1 MSGSRSSGSSRRSQK
16 NQTEPTKLAK
26 PAKPAKLAR
35 PTHPPRAAE
44 AAEPAQEQRAHLTEE
59 LAQTFFDLLIRH
71 RAGFQG
77 TVAQT
82 GLSVTQLHTLQSLA
96 DQPMTMREL
105 AKAAFCEPSNLT
117 GVIDK
122 LEARGLVA
130 RKAAT
135 DDRRIKKVSLTR
147 AGTTFR
153 KRLLDRFREPAPW
166 MAKLSVQ
173 DQTQLLEIL
182 RRAILLA
189 DPPTS

>member
-1 MSGSRSSGSSRRSQK
+1 MSRSSGASRRSLK
-16 NQTEPTKLAK
+16 TQTRSVKSAKPPRPTK
-26 PAKPAKLAR
+26 PAR
-35 PTHPPRAAE
+35 PIGEQA
-44 AAEPAQEQRAHLTEE
+44 PAQERASHLTEE

-77 TVAQT
+77 TVAQS

-130 RKAAT
+130 RKSAT

-147 AGTTFR
+147 AGTAFR

-166 MAKLSVQ
+166 MSKLSVE
-173 DQTQLLEIL
+173 DQQQLLEIL
-182 RRAILLA
+182 RRAIPLA
-189 DPPTS
+189 EPPTF